1 MRMTNLFLGLLA
13 SSTLAGCAV
22 SSTVDRDIR
31 STASETTDLM
41 NQARNPAPAD
51 KSQIKVSDDAY
62 VGSKTIRN
70 DQGDPLPFKFEK
82 PTGITIARSAPFE
95 LREIASKIT
104 EMTRIPV
111 VLAAAPPAGTSQQ
124 AAPAATAAD
133 AATPVATPAT
143 NGLPNNGPIPQGF
156 PLEQALA
163 EIEATRPVAAV
174 NTSSQYSGGMI
185 TASGSGVSATTM
197 PINYSGSL
205 SGLLDMVGAHFN
217 VAWKYEKGRIVIDS
231 TVTRSF
237 DVPALATVT
246 GLNFNLGASGD
257 GTNGGKAQNEANVDF
272 FAELDTGI
280 KALVGEGS
288 YSINKVG
295 GVVTVTANPATVD
308 RVQTYLDALN
318 ERTSEQVN
326 LDIKVYSVTM
336 RDSEDLNFNLTAA
349 LKEATKYGLGL
360 AGNGT
365 SAAITGGGSLSWAL
379 LQEDSKWSGS
389 KATLQALS
397 ERGDVSEVTSAV
409 VQTINGQPVPFQ
421 VGLEREYIP
430 KITREEDSDGNVSIS
445 NETAA
450 ISSGFGLQMV
460 PRIER
465 NGDILLQYGVDISSL
480 VGSDDGFDTRVIGGE
495 TLQLKRVAK
504 RNFLQ
509 QARIPHQTTL
519 VLAGF
524 EQTKSTTSKSGV
536 GHPNFPLFGGGRN
549 SAKEKEILVIM
560 ITPTILKK

>member
-1 MRMTNLFLGLLA
+1 MRIFKLFLGLLA
-13 SSTLAGCAV
+13 TTALAGCVSNAV
-22 SSTVDRDIR
+22 ENDVR
-31 STASETTDLM
+31 STASQSTDLIG
-41 NQARNPAPAD
+41 QARNVVPAD
-51 KSQIKVSDDAY
+51 KSQVKVNNTAY
-62 VGSKTIRN
+62 VGSKTVRN
-70 DQGDPLPFKFEK
+70 DQGDPLPSKFEK
-82 PTGITIARSAPFE
+82 STGITFARAAPFE
-95 LREIASKIT
+95 LREIAAKIT
-104 EMTRIPV
+104 EITRIPV
-111 VLAAAPPAGTSQQ
+111 VLAASAPAGTSQQ
-124 AAPAATAAD
+124 SAQPATSADASTPAAL
-133 AATPVATPAT
+133 PA
-143 NGLPNNGPIPQGF
+143 GLPNNGPVPAGF

-163 EIEATRPVAAV
+163 EIQATTPTVPQGAR
-174 NTSSQYSGGMI
+174 SGGAI
-185 TASGSGVSATTM
+185 TASSSGISETKM

-217 VAWKYEKGRIVIDS
+217 VAWKYEKGRIIIDS

-246 GLNFNLGASGD
+246 GLNFNLGSSGD
-257 GTNGGKAQNEANVDF
+257 GANGGKAKNEANVDF
-272 FAELDTGI
+272 FAELDAGI

-308 RVQTYLDALN
+308 RVQTYITAIN

-365 SAAITGGGSLSWAL
+365 SSAITGGGSLSWAL

-397 ERGDVSEVTSAV
+397 QRGDVSEVTSAV

-445 NETAA
+445 NETAE

-465 NGDILLQYGVDISSL
+465 NGDILLQYGIDISQL
-480 VGSDDGFDTRVIGGE
+480 VGAQDGFDTREIGGE

-524 EQTKSTTSKSGV
+524 EQTKSTTSKSGI
-536 GHPNFPLFGGGRN
+536 GHPNFSLFGGG
-549 SAKEKEILVIM
+549 SSSSKEKEILVIM

>member
-1 MRMTNLFLGLLA
+1 M
-13 SSTLAGCAV
+13 
-22 SSTVDRDIR
+22 D
-31 STASETTDLM
+31 
-41 NQARNPAPAD
+41 QARGITPAD
-51 KSQIKVSDDAY
+51 KSQIKVSDSAY
-62 VGSKTIRN
+62 IGSKTIRN
-70 DQGDPLPFKFEK
+70 DQGDPLPSKFEK
-82 PTGITIARSAPFE
+82 SSGITIARAAPFE

-104 EMTRIPV
+104 EITRIPV
-111 VLAAAPPAGTSQQ
+111 VLAAAPPAGASQQ
-124 AAPAATAAD
+124 TMQGATAAD
-133 AATPVATPAT
+133 AATPAALPA
-143 NGLPNNGPIPQGF
+143 GLPNNGPVPQGF

-163 EIEATRPVAAV
+163 EIQATSPSAQT
-174 NTSSQYSGGMI
+174 NNGPLGGSI
-185 TASGSGVSATTM
+185 RASGSGVSETKM
-197 PINYSGSL
+197 PINYNGSL

-272 FAELDTGI
+272 YAELDTGL

-308 RVQTYLDALN
+308 RVQTYLDAIN

-336 RDSEDLNFNLTAA
+336 RDSEDLNFNLSAA
-349 LKEATKYGLGL
+349 LKEATKYGLNL

-365 SAAITGGGSLSWAL
+365 SSAITGGGSLSWAL

-397 ERGDVSEVTSAV
+397 ERGDVAEVTSAV

-445 NETAA
+445 NETAE

-465 NGDILLQYGVDISSL
+465 NGDILLQYGIDISSL
-480 VGSDDGFDTRVIGGE
+480 IGSDDGFDTRVIGGE

-536 GHPNFPLFGGGRN
+536 GHPMFSLLGGGSN
-549 SAKEKEILVIM
+549 SSKEKEILVIM

>member
-1 MRMTNLFLGLLA
+1 MRIKNIILGLLA
-13 SSTLAGCAV
+13 TSTMAGCSV
-22 SSTVDRDIR
+22 SNTVDRDIR
-31 STASETTDLM
+31 ADASESADLL
-41 NQARNPAPAD
+41 NQARNPSAAD
-51 KSQIKVSDDAY
+51 KSQIKVSDEAY
-62 VGSKTIRN
+62 IGTKTIRN
-70 DQGDPLPFKFEK
+70 DQGDPLPARFEK
-82 PTGITIARSAPFE
+82 PNAIVIGREAPYD

-104 EMTRIPV
+104 ERTQIPV
-111 VLAAAPPAGTSQQ
+111 VLAAAPAAGQSQSAPQ
-124 AAPAATAAD
+124 ATGSAD
-133 AATPVATPAT
+133 ASTVTQSAPSP
-143 NGLPNNGPIPQGF
+143 LPNNGPVPPGF

-163 EIEATRPVAAV
+163 EISATAPSAAPAA
-174 NTSSQYSGGMI
+174 QGGMI
-185 TASGSGVSATTM
+185 TASSSGVSDSTM
-197 PINYSGSL
+197 PLKYTGSL

-246 GLNFNLGASGD
+246 GLNFSLGSQGAQSGS
-257 GTNGGKAQNEANVDF
+257 NGGKASNQANVDF
-272 FAELDTGI
+272 YAELDAGI

-308 RVQTYLDALN
+308 RVQTYLDAIN

-365 SAAITGGGSLSWAL
+365 SSAIAGGGSLSWAL
-379 LQEDSKWSGS
+379 LQENDKWSGS

-397 ERGDVSEVTSAV
+397 ERGDVAEVTSAV
-409 VQTINGQPVPFQ
+409 VQTVNGQPVPFQ

-430 KITREEDSDGNVSIS
+430 KITREEDSDGNISIS
-445 NETAA
+445 NETAE

-465 NGDILLQYGVDISSL
+465 NGDILLQYGIDISSL
-480 VGSDDGFDTRVIGGE
+480 VGADDGFDTREIGGE

-509 QARIPHQTTL
+509 QARIPHKTTL

-524 EQTKSTTSKSGV
+524 EQTKSTTSKSGI
-536 GHPNFPLFGGGRN
+536 GHPNFSLFGGG
-549 SAKEKEILVIM
+549 SSSQKEKEILVIM

>member
-1 MRMTNLFLGLLA
+1 MRIFKLFLGLLA
-13 SSTLAGCAV
+13 STTLAGCVSNAV
-22 SSTVDRDIR
+22 EKDVR
-31 STASETTDLM
+31 STASESADLM
-41 NQARNPAPAD
+41 SQARNVVPAD
-51 KSQIKVSDDAY
+51 KSQVKVSDTAY
-62 VGSKTIRN
+62 VGSKTVRN
-70 DQGDPLPFKFEK
+70 DQGDPLPSKFEK
-82 PTGITIARSAPFE
+82 STGITMARAAPFE
-95 LREIASKIT
+95 LREIAAKIT
-104 EMTRIPV
+104 EITRIPV
-111 VLAAAPPAGTSQQ
+111 VLAASAPAGQSQQ
-124 AAPAATAAD
+124 SAQAATSADASTPAAAPA
-133 AATPVATPAT
+133 
-143 NGLPNNGPIPQGF
+143 GLPNNGPVPAGF

-163 EIEATRPVAAV
+163 EIQATSPAVAQG
-174 NTSSQYSGGMI
+174 NNRNGGSI
-185 TASGSGVSATTM
+185 TASASGISETKM
-197 PINYSGSL
+197 PLNYNGSL

-246 GLNFNLGASGD
+246 GLNFNLGSSGD
-257 GTNGGKAQNEANVDF
+257 GSNGGKAKNEANVDF
-272 FAELDTGI
+272 FAELDAGI

-308 RVQTYLDALN
+308 RVQTYVEAIN
-318 ERTSEQVN
+318 ERTSEQIN

-365 SAAITGGGSLSWAL
+365 ASAFTGGGSLSWAL

-397 ERGDVSEVTSAV
+397 QRGDVSEVTSAV

-445 NETAA
+445 NETAE

-465 NGDILLQYGVDISSL
+465 NGDILLQYGIDISQL
-480 VGSDDGFDTRVIGGE
+480 VGAQDGFDTREIGGE

-524 EQTKSTTSKSGV
+524 EQTKSTTSKSGI
-536 GHPNFPLFGGGRN
+536 GHPNFSLFGGG
-549 SAKEKEILVIM
+549 SSSSKEKEILVIL

>member
-1 MRMTNLFLGLLA
+1 MRITNIFLGLLA

-22 SSTVDRDIR
+22 SNSADRDIR
-31 STASETTDLM
+31 STASETADLM
-41 NQARNPAPAD
+41 NQARSSAPAD
-51 KSQIKVSDDAY
+51 KSQIKVNDTAY
-62 VGSKTIRN
+62 IGSKTIRN
-70 DQGDPLPFKFEK
+70 DQGDPLPSKFEK
-82 PTGITIARSAPFE
+82 STGITIARSAPFD
-95 LREIASKIT
+95 LREIAAKIT
-104 EMTRIPV
+104 EITRIPV
-111 VLAAAPPAGTSQQ
+111 VLAAAPPAGSTQQ
-124 AAPAATAAD
+124 AAPAASAAD
-133 AATPVATPAT
+133 ASTPAAVPA
-143 NGLPNNGPIPQGF
+143 GLPNNGPVPPGF

-163 EIEATRPVAAV
+163 EIQATSPAAQ
-174 NTSSQYSGGMI
+174 NNNGQLGGGSITS
-185 TASGSGVSATTM
+185 SGSGVSATSM
-197 PINYSGSL
+197 PINYNGTL

-217 VAWKYEKGRIVIDS
+217 VAWKYEKGRIIIDS

-257 GTNGGKAQNEANVDF
+257 GANGGKAQNEANVDF

-349 LKEATKYGLGL
+349 LKEATKYGLDL

-365 SAAITGGGSLSWAL
+365 SSAITGGGSLSWAL

-397 ERGDVSEVTSAV
+397 ERGDVAEVTSAV

-445 NETAA
+445 NETAE

-465 NGDILLQYGVDISSL
+465 NGDILLQYGIDISSL
-480 VGSDDGFDTRVIGGE
+480 IGSDDGFDTRVIGGE

-524 EQTKSTTSKSGV
+524 EQTKSTTSKSGI
-536 GHPNFPLFGGGRN
+536 GHPKFPLLGGGSN

>member
-1 MRMTNLFLGLLA
+1 MRITNILFGLLA

-22 SSTVDRDIR
+22 SNSVDRDIR
-31 STASETTDLM
+31 STTSEADDLM
-41 NQARNPAPAD
+41 RQARGPVPAD
-51 KSQIKVSDDAY
+51 KSQIKVNDTAY
-62 VGSKTIRN
+62 IGSKTIRN
-70 DQGDPLPFKFEK
+70 EQGDPLPAKFEK
-82 PTGITIARSAPFE
+82 ASGITIARSAPFE
-95 LREIASKIT
+95 LREIAAKIT
-104 EMTRIPV
+104 EITRIPV
-111 VLAAAPPAGTSQQ
+111 VLAASAPTGTSQQ
-124 AAPAATAAD
+124 TPQGATSADASTSSPLPAA
-133 AATPVATPAT
+133 
-143 NGLPNNGPIPQGF
+143 LPNNGPVPPGF

-163 EIEATRPVAAV
+163 EIQATSPA
-174 NTSSQYSGGMI
+174 SSSTTGSQGGVI
-185 TASGSGVSATTM
+185 RASGSSVTASSM
-197 PINYSGSL
+197 QINYNGSL

-217 VAWKYEKGRIVIDS
+217 VAWKYEKGRIVLDS

-246 GLNFNLGASGD
+246 GMNFSLGSSGE
-257 GTNGGKAQNEANVDF
+257 GNNGGKAQNEANVDF
-272 FAELDTGI
+272 FAELDAGI

-295 GVVTVTANPATVD
+295 GVVTVTGNPATVD
-308 RVQTYLDALN
+308 RVQGYINTIN

-326 LDIKVYSVTM
+326 LDVKVYSVTM

-349 LKEATKYGLGL
+349 LKQATKYGLNL

-365 SAAITGGGSLSWAL
+365 SSAITGGGSLSWAL
-379 LQEDSKWSGS
+379 LQEDNKWSGS

-430 KITREEDSDGNVSIS
+430 KINREEDSDGNVSIS
-445 NETAA
+445 NETAE

-465 NGDILLQYGVDISSL
+465 NGDILLQYGIDISSL
-480 VGSDDGFDTRVIGGE
+480 IGPDDGFDTRVIGGE

-524 EQTKSTTSKSGV
+524 EQTKSTTSKSGT
-536 GHPNFPLFGGGRN
+536 GHPKFSLFGGGA
-549 SAKEKEILVIM
+549 SSSKEKEILVIM

>member
-1 MRMTNLFLGLLA
+1 MRIFKLFLGLLA
-13 SSTLAGCAV
+13 TTALAGCVSNAV
-22 SSTVDRDIR
+22 ENDVR
-31 STASETTDLM
+31 STASQSTDLIS
-41 NQARNPAPAD
+41 QARNVVPAD
-51 KSQIKVSDDAY
+51 KSQVKVNNTAY
-62 VGSKTIRN
+62 VGSKTVRN
-70 DQGDPLPFKFEK
+70 DQGDPLPSKFEK
-82 PTGITIARSAPFE
+82 STGITFARAAPFE
-95 LREIASKIT
+95 LREIAAKIT
-104 EMTRIPV
+104 EITRIPV
-111 VLAAAPPAGTSQQ
+111 VLAASAPAGTSQQ
-124 AAPAATAAD
+124 SAQPATSADASTPAAL
-133 AATPVATPAT
+133 PA
-143 NGLPNNGPIPQGF
+143 GLPNNGPVPAGF

-163 EIEATRPVAAV
+163 EIQATSPAV
-174 NTSSQYSGGMI
+174 PQGARSGGSI
-185 TASGSGVSATTM
+185 TSSGSGISETKM

-217 VAWKYEKGRIVIDS
+217 VAWKYEKGRIIIDS

-246 GLNFNLGASGD
+246 GLNFNLGSSGD
-257 GTNGGKAQNEANVDF
+257 GANGGKAKNEANVDF
-272 FAELDTGI
+272 FAELDAGI

-308 RVQTYLDALN
+308 RVQTYITAIN

-365 SAAITGGGSLSWAL
+365 SSAITGGGSLSWAL

-397 ERGDVSEVTSAV
+397 QRGDVSEVTSAV
-409 VQTINGQPVPFQ
+409 VQAINGQPVPFQ

-445 NETAA
+445 NETAE

-465 NGDILLQYGVDISSL
+465 NGDILLQYGIDISQL
-480 VGSDDGFDTRVIGGE
+480 VGAQDGFDTREIGGE

-524 EQTKSTTSKSGV
+524 EQTKSTTSKSGI
-536 GHPNFPLFGGGRN
+536 GHPNFSLFGGGR
-549 SAKEKEILVIM
+549 SSSKEKEILVIM